1 MASPAPAD
9 VAEALARDSK
19 VDDAYDSAA
28 SEPEEAEEAAPAA
41 AVAEEAA
48 PVAPEPA
55 VEAEDAVADDYFGF
69 EGGSRGE
76 LLVNLGLHVP
86 DGFSAHI
93 NSGKE
98 RVADIR
104 VIGPERM
111 KCSCQFHDN
120 CTAWLT
126 CPGQFVKADLLLIKW
141 AVLGRHRTPQQH
153 KADVET
159 VRALFAHP

>member
-69 EGGSRGE
+69 EVGSCI
-76 LLVNLGLHVP
+76 
-86 DGFSAHI
+86 D
-93 NSGKE
+93 
-98 RVADIR
+98 
-104 VIGPERM
+104 
-111 KCSCQFHDN
+111 Q
-120 CTAWLT
+120 
-126 CPGQFVKADLLLIKW
+126 
-141 AVLGRHRTPQQH
+141 
-153 KADVET
+153 
-159 VRALFAHP
+159 